1 MSDDSPVLRLP
12 GLRRSDAHEL
22 ADEVGPEAVIL
33 PDEAPPIG
41 GYGDL
46 GTRTVAVAVSTRAL
60 RAVARYLAARQHSR
74 AETVSVLVQID
85 NPDGTRHEQR
95 LIYEVAPGQGTVQ
108 AAETAVRALPGIT
121 EALDR
126 SLW

>member
-1 MSDDSPVLRLP
+1 MSGDMPVLRVP
-12 GLRRSDAHEL
+12 GLQRADAQEL
-22 ADEVGPEAVIL
+22 ADMVGPEAVIL

-46 GTRTVAVAVSTRAL
+46 GTRTVAVTVTTRTL
-60 RAVARYLAARQHSR
+60 RAVARHLGAREHSR
-74 AETVSVLVQID
+74 ADTVSVPVQID
-85 NPDGTRHEQR
+85 NADGTRHKQT
-95 LIYEVAPGQGTVQ
+95 LIYDVAPGQGTVQ
-108 AAETAVRALPGIT
+108 AAETALRALPGIS

>member
-12 GLRRSDAHEL
+12 GLPRSAAHEL

-60 RAVARYLAARQHSR
+60 RAVARYLAGRQHSR

-85 NPDGTRHEQR
+85 NPGGTRHEQR
-95 LIYEVAPGQGTVQ
+95 LIYEVAPGQGSVQ
-108 AAETAVRALPGIT
+108 AAETALRALPGIT